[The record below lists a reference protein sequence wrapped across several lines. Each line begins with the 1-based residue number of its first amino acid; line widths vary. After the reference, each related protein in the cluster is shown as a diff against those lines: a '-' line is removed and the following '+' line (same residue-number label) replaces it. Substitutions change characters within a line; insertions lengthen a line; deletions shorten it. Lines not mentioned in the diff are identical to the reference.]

1 MASEG
6 PREPAGE
13 GIKLSADVKPF
24 VPKFAGLNV
33 VWSESSEARVFPS
46 CAAPYYPCA
55 QEPPGPEQKLY
66 TEDVAFGA
74 SAFPPQYLSSEL
86 AVHPCSYSPYPV
98 ESTPRVCPVP
108 GAPYAYG
115 HPGCYQAFQTVKPRS
130 EQKKTYDEQK
140 FDSKKAD
147 GSLPS
152 DLKSDGYHRRTD
164 RKSRI
169 IEKSASASKPEFEFT
184 RMDFPELQ
192 GPENREIAET
202 RKQPRWGPLRSAS
215 ADLSLLGEVGEP
227 ATGTAET
234 LSTERP
240 PAPKNVTSM
249 INLKTVASSADPKSA
264 SMSPSEVFSADP
276 SCKEKHVHPTKKSK
290 ASQGGDPEQNEA
302 SRKHK
307 KKKEKSK
314 SKYEVLT
321 IQEPPRIED
330 AEDFPSLAAASERRD
345 RGASPRLQSRQQP
358 QNNFKNSGK
367 KSQVPVQLDLGG
379 MLAALEKK
387 QHAQSARASSKPVVF
402 SVGAVPVL
410 SRDPVSGKKGHFSQV
425 KTPHNP
431 LDSSAPL
438 MKKGKQREVPKAKKP
453 TSLKKIILKERQERK
468 QQRLQENTVSPA
480 PASDAALDGE
490 SGGDEALEQAEPS
503 GACHGLFLC
512 GVAEGTE
519 ESAAPT
525 PAGQRKSEEPPRTEP
540 QKEAD
545 GLCLVPDGAGCPRI
559 HSRRF
564 RDYCSQMLSKEVD
577 ACVTD
582 LLRELVRFQDRMY
595 QKDPVK
601 AKTKRRLVLGLREV
615 LKHLKLRKLKCIIIS
630 PNCEKIQSK
639 DGSFQR
645 PTQLSS
651 FCCFTVLPPTALSPT
666 RRAGRYPAHH
676 HWLCLRAEHPFRV
689 RSQPQ
694 GSGAQFE
701 QGRPCQR
708 GGHLQ
713 LRRGPGPVPQDGGA
727 DDGRPAGVQ
736 DHAGERTPGTGGG
749 AWAPRPGQPAPA
761 GPPCSCCRERR
772 AALHGNLERTPGSLQ
787 SGCPGAG
794 GLSGGFNLADDEP
807 ELIGR
812 LLGVCRVFGVR
823 KGGVE
828 DSGAFFT
835 VLLGLMYS
843 VWLFDWEAI
852 PRCASRGR
860 AFGRAGGNL
869 SKNSEVVAL
878 GL

>member
-33 VWSESSEARVFPS
+33 VWSESSEARVFPG

-55 QEPPGPEQKLY
+55 QELPGPEQKLY

-115 HPGCYQAFQTVKPRS
+115 HPGCYRAFQTLKPRS

-164 RKSRI
+164 RRSRI
-169 IEKSASASKPEFEFT
+169 IEKSAPASKPEFEFT

-227 ATGTAET
+227 PAGTAEG
-234 LSTERP
+234 EGAAR
-240 PAPKNVTSM
+240 
-249 INLKTVASSADPKSA
+249 
-264 SMSPSEVFSADP
+264 SPSA
-276 SCKEKHVHPTKKSK
+276 
-290 ASQGGDPEQNEA
+290 
-302 SRKHK
+302 
-307 KKKEKSK
+307 
-314 SKYEVLT
+314 
-321 IQEPPRIED
+321 
-330 AEDFPSLAAASERRD
+330 AESVAAGAAAGPS
-345 RGASPRLQSRQQP
+345 SC
-358 QNNFKNSGK
+358 
-367 KSQVPVQLDLGG
+367 
-379 MLAALEKK
+379 
-387 QHAQSARASSKPVVF
+387 AR
-402 SVGAVPVL
+402 VGAVPVL
-410 SRDPVSGKKGHFSQV
+410 SRDPASGKKGHFSQV

-468 QQRLQENTVSPA
+468 QQRLQENAVSPA

-503 GACHGLFLC
+503 
-512 GVAEGTE
+512 EGTE

-525 PAGQRKSEEPPRTEP
+525 PTGQRKSEEPPRTEP

-639 DGSFQR
+639 GGLDDTLHTIIGYACEQNIPFVFALNRKALGRSLNKAVPVSVVGIFSYDGAQDQFHRMVELTMAARQAYKTMLENAR
-645 PTQLSS
+645 LELAGEPG
-651 FCCFTVLPPTALSPT
+651 PPAPGSP
-666 RRAGRYPAHH
+666 P
-676 HWLCLRAEHPFRV
+676 
-689 RSQPQ
+689 PQ
-694 GSGAQFE
+694 G
-701 QGRPCQR
+701 P
-708 GGHLQ
+708 
-713 LRRGPGPVPQDGGA
+713 
-727 DDGRPAGVQ
+727 
-736 DHAGERTPGTGGG
+736 
-749 AWAPRPGQPAPA
+749 PAPA
-761 GPPCSCCRERR
+761 
-772 AALHGNLERTPGSLQ
+772 
-787 SGCPGAG
+787 AG
-794 GLSGGFNLADDEP
+794 RDEP
-807 ELIGR
+807 RYSEWGGGGR
-812 LLGVCRVFGVR
+812 GR
-823 KGGVE
+823 
-828 DSGAFFT
+828 
-835 VLLGLMYS
+835 
-843 VWLFDWEAI
+843 
-852 PRCASRGR
+852 RCAGTWRGGGGGGEVGMVGMGGAPRTAARPPRGR
-860 AFGRAGGNL
+860 ARC
-869 SKNSEVVAL
+869 
-878 GL
+878 

>member
-33 VWSESSEARVFPS
+33 VWSESSEAHVFPG

-55 QEPPGPEQKLY
+55 QELPGPEQKLY

-115 HPGCYQAFQTVKPRS
+115 HPGCYRAFQTPKPRS
-130 EQKKTYDEQK
+130 EQVCALPQGTRAVFKKKTYDEQK

-152 DLKSDGYHRRTD
+152 DVKSGRGSHPTYILTDANLKSDGYHRRTD

-227 ATGTAET
+227 AAGTAE
-234 LSTERP
+234 
-240 PAPKNVTSM
+240 
-249 INLKTVASSADPKSA
+249 
-264 SMSPSEVFSADP
+264 
-276 SCKEKHVHPTKKSK
+276 SK

-358 QNNFKNSGK
+358 QNTFKNSGK

-387 QHAQSARASSKPVVF
+387 QHTQSARASSKPVVF

-410 SRDPVSGKKGHFSQV
+410 SRDPASGKKGHFSQV

-468 QQRLQENTVSPA
+468 QQRLQENAVSPA

-503 GACHGLFLC
+503 
-512 GVAEGTE
+512 EGTE

-525 PAGQRKSEEPPRTEP
+525 PTGQRKSEEPPRTES

-545 GLCLVPDGAGCPRI
+545 GLCPVPDGAGCPRI

-639 DGSFQR
+639 GGLDDTLHTIIGYACEQNIPFVFALNRKALGRSLNKAVPVSVVGIFSYDGAQDQFHRMVELTMAARQAYKTMLENAR
-645 PTQLSS
+645 QELAGEPG
-651 FCCFTVLPPTALSPT
+651 PPAPGSP
-666 RRAGRYPAHH
+666 P
-676 HWLCLRAEHPFRV
+676 
-689 RSQPQ
+689 PQ
-694 GSGAQFE
+694 G
-701 QGRPCQR
+701 P
-708 GGHLQ
+708 
-713 LRRGPGPVPQDGGA
+713 
-727 DDGRPAGVQ
+727 
-736 DHAGERTPGTGGG
+736 
-749 AWAPRPGQPAPA
+749 PAPA
-761 GPPCSCCRERR
+761 
-772 AALHGNLERTPGSLQ
+772 
-787 SGCPGAG
+787 AG
-794 GLSGGFNLADDEP
+794 RDEP
-807 ELIGR
+807 RYMEIWREHLEAYSRGALEL
-812 LLGVCRVFGVR
+812 
-823 KGGVE
+823 E
-828 DSGAFFT
+828 DS
-835 VLLGLMYS
+835 L
-843 VWLFDWEAI
+843 EA
-852 PRCASRGR
+852 STSQMM
-860 AFGRAGGNL
+860 NL
-869 SKNSEVVAL
+869 NL
-878 GL
+878 

>member
-33 VWSESSEARVFPS
+33 VWSESSEARVFPG

-55 QEPPGPEQKLY
+55 QELPGPEQKLY

-115 HPGCYQAFQTVKPRS
+115 HPGCYRAFQTLKPRS

-152 DLKSDGYHRRTD
+152 DLKSETPLSFVHRFLRACSLRRAEASGLLWDPGGLSPPGKDLLLGRLHDVPFPVQEPTWRMVITDERTGD
-164 RKSRI
+164 PESSRKVHLPPNQSLNLPGWIFLNCRVQRTGRSQRHGSSPGGGLCAPPQLTSLSW
-169 IEKSASASKPEFEFT
+169 E
-184 RMDFPELQ
+184 
-192 GPENREIAET
+192 
-202 RKQPRWGPLRSAS
+202 RWGNPPR
-215 ADLSLLGEVGEP
+215 GQQRVK
-227 ATGTAET
+227 
-234 LSTERP
+234 ERREARARPSPWP
-240 PAPKNVTSM
+240 PAPRPGPPR
-249 INLKTVASSADPKSA
+249 AP
-264 SMSPSEVFSADP
+264 E
-276 SCKEKHVHPTKKSK
+276 SK

-379 MLAALEKK
+379 MLAALEKQ

-410 SRDPVSGKKGHFSQV
+410 SRDPASGKKGHFSQV

-468 QQRLQENTVSPA
+468 QQRLQENAVSPA

-503 GACHGLFLC
+503 
-512 GVAEGTE
+512 EGTE

-525 PAGQRKSEEPPRTEP
+525 PTGQRKSEEPPRTEP

-639 DGSFQR
+639 GGLDDTLHTIIGYACEQNIPFVFALNRKALGRSLNKAVPVSVVGIFSYDGAQDQFHRMVELTMAARQAYKTMLENAR
-645 PTQLSS
+645 LELAGEPG
-651 FCCFTVLPPTALSPT
+651 PPAPGSP
-666 RRAGRYPAHH
+666 P
-676 HWLCLRAEHPFRV
+676 
-689 RSQPQ
+689 PQ
-694 GSGAQFE
+694 G
-701 QGRPCQR
+701 P
-708 GGHLQ
+708 
-713 LRRGPGPVPQDGGA
+713 
-727 DDGRPAGVQ
+727 
-736 DHAGERTPGTGGG
+736 
-749 AWAPRPGQPAPA
+749 PAPA
-761 GPPCSCCRERR
+761 
-772 AALHGNLERTPGSLQ
+772 
-787 SGCPGAG
+787 AG
-794 GLSGGFNLADDEP
+794 RDEP
-807 ELIGR
+807 RYSEWGGGGR
-812 LLGVCRVFGVR
+812 GR
-823 KGGVE
+823 
-828 DSGAFFT
+828 
-835 VLLGLMYS
+835 
-843 VWLFDWEAI
+843 
-852 PRCASRGR
+852 RCAGTWRGGGGGGEVGMVGMGGAPRTAARPPRGR
-860 AFGRAGGNL
+860 ARC
-869 SKNSEVVAL
+869 
-878 GL
+878 